1 MGQLKLRGLGYK
13 VSRFSFGVFG
23 PFSDFAEDRLFFCF
37 GGGRL
42 SQGGAFIEFDFFV
55 RSILMVVVAL
65 SVDHFNLN

>member
-1 MGQLKLRGLGYK
+1 M
-13 VSRFSFGVFG
+13 FG